1 MFVAVVV
8 IVVVAVGAIVPRTTL
23 GFYDRFNF
31 YSTDAK
37 MQTWTVEEPSSVLLY
52 YKFKH
57 LHPWWSSFVHFEGYT
72 NLYTPHRVCSF
83 SAKGFVALVKFSTRK
98 VLR

>member
-23 GFYDRFNF
+23 GFYDKFYF
-31 YSTDAK
+31 YSTDKK
-37 MQTWTVEEPSSVLLY
+37 MQTWTVEETSSVLLY
-52 YKFKH
+52 H
-57 LHPWWSSFVHFEGYT
+57 LHPWWPSFVHFEGYT

-83 SAKGFVALVKFSTRK
+83 SAKGFVALAKFSTRK